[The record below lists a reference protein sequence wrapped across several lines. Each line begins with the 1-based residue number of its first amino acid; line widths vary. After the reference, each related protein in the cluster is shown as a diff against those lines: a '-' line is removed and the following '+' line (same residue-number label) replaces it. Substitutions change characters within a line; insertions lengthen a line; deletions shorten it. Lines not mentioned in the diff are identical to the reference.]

1 MKTPRLNV
9 RSLSSL
15 MVLFALLSMVACK
28 KDSDDPAPQ
37 TGVEGTWQLTALN
50 FNPAFNGITDYVAA
64 LTATGNTCANQ
75 INFTFNNNGSITIN
89 SPATCNDT
97 KDLFTQSLGINNS
110 TTWKVEGDK
119 LVLTTGTDVTQIN
132 LSVNQS
138 TMTLTDT
145 GAIPPATT
153 VYTVTFSFKRV

>member
-1 MKTPRLNV
+1 
-9 RSLSSL
+9 
-15 MVLFALLSMVACK
+15 MVACK

-37 TGVEGTWQLTALN
+37 NGVEGTWQLTALT
-50 FNPAFNGITDYVAA
+50 FNPAFNGITDYVSA
-64 LTATGNTCANQ
+64 LQATGNTCASQ
-75 INFTFNNNGSITIN
+75 INFVFNNNGSITIN
-89 SPATCNDT
+89 SPNTCTDT
-97 KDLFTQSLGINNS
+97 KDLFMQSLGINSS